1 MYAHVIQKIEI
12 VENVIARLDRTIQ

>member
-1 MYAHVIQKIEI
+1 MYAPVIQKFEI

>member
-1 MYAHVIQKIEI
+1 MYAPVIQKIEL